1 MQRFNS
7 YLTKIQLAFTSMY
20 ISIYLKLNFPV
31 LVQYGIFL
39 GNYGYCFMMDT
50 IFGGQNGEDCG
61 NRLHGHDAEL
71 FGSNESDGSFVVQLK
86 QL

>member
-1 MQRFNS
+1 MEYFGE
-7 YLTKIQLAFTSMY
+7 IMD
-20 ISIYLKLNFPV
+20 IV
-31 LVQYGIFL
+31 V
-39 GNYGYCFMMDT
+39 MMDT

-71 FGSNESDGSFVVQLK
+71 FGTNGSDGSFVVQLK